1 MVEVLKQ
8 GPYSPVPVE
17 KQVVIIYAG
26 ANGYLDD
33 LPVSEVTKFEAELY
47 PFIEAKYPEIFKNI
61 ATNKKIDDETD
72 ALLKKA
78 LDEFKS
84 TFVVK

>member
-8 GPYSPVPVE
+8 PPYSPLPVE
-17 KQVVIIYAG
+17 KQVVIIYSG

-33 LPVSEVTKFEAELY
+33 LGVDEVTKFEAELF
-47 PFIEAKYPEIFKNI
+47 PFIEAKYPEILEQI
-61 ATNKKIDDETD
+61 RIKKKVDDEIEE
-72 ALLKKA
+72 LLKKV
-78 LDEFKS
+78 LNEFKA

>member
-8 GPYSPVPVE
+8 PPYQPLPIE

-33 LPVSEVTKFEAELY
+33 IPANSVTKFEAELY
-47 PFIEAKYPEIFKNI
+47 PFIEAKYPEILEGIRTKQ
-61 ATNKKIDDETD
+61 KIDDEVENKLKT
-72 ALLKKA
+72 ALE
-78 LDEFKS
+78 EFKS
-84 TFVVK
+84 QFSA

>member
-8 GPYSPVPVE
+8 PPYQPLPIE

-33 LPVSEVTKFEAELY
+33 MVAGSVVKFEAELY
-47 PFIEAKYPEIFKNI
+47 PFIESKYPEILEGIRSKQ
-61 ATNKKIDDETD
+61 KIDDEVENKLKA
-72 ALLKKA
+72 ALE
-78 LDEFKS
+78 DFKS
-84 TFVVK
+84 QFSA